1 MFRVFAILPRNQYLM
16 CAGII
21 LAMIIGAVLEAVG
34 IGAILPLISVIGNK
48 HFLEKHSQLAEIA
61 ASFGVC
67 DHVSF
72 IIAASLLLML
82 LYWLKNAYIAWECR
96 LQINFAI
103 NNMVYYSRE
112 LLGKYLDK
120 PYLFHVNNNTAT
132 LIRNVNSG
140 AAVTFN
146 SILIPTFQ
154 LLTEVTTAA
163 TIWIMLI
170 FVDPFTALV
179 VAGVLG
185 ALLLAILRGVRRK
198 ITRQGKVQNDF
209 SAQYI
214 KWLNQGLG
222 AIKEIKI
229 MHKEEFFVQEF
240 GKAYDKF
247 GHANGTFNFLNQLPR
262 TIIEAVVVSGLLLLI
277 VTKALMGES
286 PESIVPLLGVLALA
300 AFRLMPSAN
309 RIVNFYNGIKFQQP
323 LFNQLYDEFY
333 AIRKEIEQG
342 RIGQEYTPVLPMEFQ
357 DKIAVRD
364 LAFKY
369 PEGKKRVLKNI
380 NFDIPKG
387 SFVGIIGSSG
397 AGKTT
402 FVDILL
408 GLLQPISGS
417 IYVDGVNIGDNLR
430 GWQENLA
437 YVPQTIYL
445 IDGTI
450 KENIALGLKM
460 QDIDEEKVERAI
472 AMAELTDY
480 IATLPD
486 GINTKVGERGVKLS
500 GGQRQRIGIA
510 RALYQQPNVLVLD
523 EATSALDNE
532 TEKNITDTI
541 LKLKGTITI
550 VAIAHR
556 VSTLAD
562 CDFKVKFVDGMAK
575 VV

>member
-1 MFRVFAILPRNQYLM
+1 MFRVFTILPRNQYLM

-34 IGAILPLISVIGNK
+34 IGAILPLISVIGDT
-48 HFLEKHSQLAEIA
+48 HFLENHTQLAEIT
-61 ASFGVC
+61 FFLGVC

-72 IIAASLLLML
+72 IIAASLLLMV
-82 LYWLKNAYIAWECR
+82 LYWLKNAYIAWEFR

-103 NNMVYYSRE
+103 NNMAYYSRE
-112 LLGKYLDK
+112 LLGKYLAK

-132 LIRNVNSG
+132 LIRNVNGG
-140 AAVTFN
+140 AAVAFN
-146 SILIPTFQ
+146 AILIPLFQ
-154 LLTEVTTAA
+154 LFTEVATAV

-170 FVDPFTALV
+170 FVDPFTSLV

-185 ALLLAILRGVRRK
+185 TLIIAILRCFRKK
-198 ITRQGKVQNDF
+198 ITKQGKVQNDF

-222 AIKEIKI
+222 AIKETKI
-229 MHKEEFFVQEF
+229 MHKEELFVQEF

-247 GHANGTFNFLNQLPR
+247 CHANGTFNFLNQLPR
-262 TIIEAVVVSGLLLLI
+262 TIIESVVVSGLLLLI
-277 VTKALMGES
+277 VTKLLMGES
-286 PESIVPLLGVLALA
+286 PASIVPLLGVLALA
-300 AFRLMPSAN
+300 SFRLMPSAN

-342 RIGQEYTPVLPMEFQ
+342 NRGQVYTLGLPMEFQ
-357 DKIAVRD
+357 DKISVRA
-364 LAFKY
+364 LTFKY
-369 PEGKKRVLKNI
+369 PEGKKCVLKNI

-387 SFVGIIGSSG
+387 SFVGIVGSSG

-408 GLLQPISGS
+408 GLLKPTSGS
-417 IYVDGVNIGDNLR
+417 IYVDGVDIGYNIH

-460 QDIDEEKVERAI
+460 QDIDEKKVEDVI
-472 AMAELTDY
+472 AMAELADY

-486 GINTKVGERGVKLS
+486 GIDTKVGERGVKLS

-510 RALYQQPNVLVLD
+510 RALYQQPRVLVLD
-523 EATSALDNE
+523 KATSALDNE

-541 LKLKGTITI
+541 LKLKGKITI

-556 VSTLAD
+556 VSTLTA
-562 CDFKVKFVDGMAK
+562 CDFKVKLVDGG
-575 VV
+575 VDVI

>member
-1 MFRVFAILPRNQYLM
+1 MLFGAILEAL
-16 CAGII
+16 GIS
-21 LAMIIGAVLEAVG
+21 
-34 IGAILPLISVIGNK
+34 AILPLVSVIGDAT
-48 HFLEKHSQLAEIA
+48 FLERHPYLMDWARCCGVAE
-61 ASFGVC
+61 
-67 DHVSF
+67 HTSF
-72 IIAASLLLML
+72 IIVSALFIML
-82 LYWLKNAYIAWECR
+82 LYLLKNAYIAWECR
-96 LQINFAI
+96 LQISFAT

-112 LLGKYLDK
+112 LLGKYLAK

-140 AAVTFN
+140 ASVAFN
-146 SILIPTFQ
+146 AIMMPMFQ
-154 LLTEVTTAA
+154 LLTEIITAA
-163 TIWIMLI
+163 TIWLMLI
-170 FVDPFTALV
+170 IVDPITALM
-179 VAGVLG
+179 VAGILSV
-185 ALLLAILRGVRRK
+185 LLLAILRGFRRK
-198 ITRQGKVQNDF
+198 ITRQGKVQNEF

-222 AIKEIKI
+222 AIKETKI
-229 MHKEEFFVQEF
+229 MHKEAFFVQEF

-247 GHANGTFNFLNQLPR
+247 GHANGIFNFLNQLPR

-277 VTKALMGES
+277 VIKALMGGS
-286 PESIVPLLGVLALA
+286 PESIVPLLGMLALA

-309 RIVNFYNGIKFQQP
+309 RIVSFYNGIKFQQP

-333 AIRKEIEQG
+333 AIRKQIEQG
-342 RIGQEYTPVLPMEFQ
+342 KSGQEYTSCLPMEFQ
-357 DKIAVRD
+357 DKISVRA

-408 GLLQPISGS
+408 GLLKPTSGS
-417 IYVDGVNIGDNLR
+417 IYVDGVDIGDNIH

-472 AMAELTDY
+472 AMAELADY

-510 RALYQQPNVLVLD
+510 RALYQQPKVLVLD

-532 TEKNITDTI
+532 TEKNITETI
-541 LKLKGTITI
+541 LKLKGKITI
-550 VAIAHR
+550 IAIAHR
-556 VSTLAD
+556 TTTLAE
-562 CDFKVKFVDGMAK
+562 CDFKVKFINGMAQ
-575 VV
+575 VI